1 MAQKL
6 YRGTWIAE
14 SFGNDKVGGTGDSEF
29 FSVYAA
35 PQGNL
40 CNPVN
45 PRCPFS
51 STPVAYT
58 TTGSPPGQI
67 KEFNP
72 LGPLCTPLTGPRPVK
87 GGTVSPRVPPLYRNP
102 AHFTAGGLANNDPC
116 PGNVTRLGAPATQYL
131 APFDPQRGPVMDGA
145 PVAGLGYATL
155 TGADFKIPAAAAASG
170 TTWGKQGMFRTT
182 TGSFTNV
189 PPYLY
194 SYSYATLRNDAGE
207 FGAGKGFFATNAGTD
222 MVNFQNKLGNDT
234 VASANVTKGSNSF
247 GGVMRLLG
255 QLTTK
260 VCYFYQGGCGLG
272 YGQWNYE
279 SIGDAG
285 FKNKAGTVVTKSYT
299 DNTFTFQYYNTALN
313 TKAKYTVVPQ
323 RFPWTTGTVTVTAT
337 GRGPHDTFHQR
348 KGFDNRV
355 GGVGTVQLV
364 SPILTQWLGQTPAVQ
379 FETGGVAVMRFQITS
394 ENVPEPGVVFGLIA
408 GLSLLGV
415 AYHRRR

>member
-1 MAQKL
+1 
-6 YRGTWIAE
+6 
-14 SFGNDKVGGTGDSEF
+14 
-29 FSVYAA
+29 
-35 PQGNL
+35 
-40 CNPVN
+40 
-45 PRCPFS
+45 
-51 STPVAYT
+51 
-58 TTGSPPGQI
+58 
-67 KEFNP
+67 
-72 LGPLCTPLTGPRPVK
+72 
-87 GGTVSPRVPPLYRNP
+87 
-102 AHFTAGGLANNDPC
+102 
-116 PGNVTRLGAPATQYL
+116 
-131 APFDPQRGPVMDGA
+131 MDGA

-207 FGAGKGFFATNAGTD
+207 FGAGKGFFATNAVTN

-348 KGFDNRV
+348 KGFDNRRGRHAVPDHV
-355 GGVGTVQLV
+355 GERAGT
-364 SPILTQWLGQTPAVQ
+364 G
-379 FETGGVAVMRFQITS
+379 R
-394 ENVPEPGVVFGLIA
+394 GLRSDRRTLA
-408 GLSLLGV
+408 SRRGLSPSPLEARTRPLPNGNS
-415 AYHRRR
+415 AIPRRDSSTYQQDPRASARGSSR